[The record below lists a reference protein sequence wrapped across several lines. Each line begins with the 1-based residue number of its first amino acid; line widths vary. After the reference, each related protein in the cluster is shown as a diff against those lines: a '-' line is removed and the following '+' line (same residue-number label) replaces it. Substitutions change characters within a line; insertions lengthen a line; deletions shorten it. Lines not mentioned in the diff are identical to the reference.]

1 MNHALTGALL
11 RARLLFVALTAA
23 LTLSLAVGVSPLSPT
38 ASAAPAGTSGTSG
51 SSAGGGQVA
60 QQAPAKKKT
69 RKKRPSR
76 GERLLRVARRQ
87 NGDRYAW
94 GAAGPH
100 RFDCSGLTQFVY
112 RVALG
117 ERLPHSSSAQV
128 GRTKR
133 ISRAAARPGD
143 LVFFHDGGGVYHVA
157 VYAGGNR
164 IWHAPGSGKRV
175 TRAQI
180 WTRSHFF
187 GRVR

>member
-23 LTLSLAVGVSPLSPT
+23 LTLSLAVGISPLSPT
-38 ASAAPAGTSGTSG
+38 ATAAPAGA
-51 SSAGGGQVA
+51 SAGAEKLHEQSS
-60 QQAPAKKKT
+60 AKKKT

-87 NGDRYAW
+87 NGDAYAW
-94 GAAGPH
+94 GASGPH

-117 ERLPHSSSAQV
+117 ERLPHSSRAQV
-128 GRTKR
+128 GRTRR

-143 LVFFHDGGGVYHVA
+143 LVFFHDRGGVYHVA

>member
-1 MNHALTGALL
+1 LSNAFTGALL

-23 LTLSLAVGVSPLSPT
+23 LALSLAVGVSPLSPT
-38 ASAAPAGTSGTSG
+38 ANA
-51 SSAGGGQVA
+51 AGGTAAGDRIEGDRSTQRA
-60 QQAPAKKKT
+60 RAT
-69 RKKRPSR
+69 RA
-76 GERLLRVARRQ
+76 ERLMRVVRRQ
-87 NGDRYAW
+87 SGDPYAW
-94 GAAGPH
+94 GGSGPH
-100 RFDCSGLTQFVY
+100 RFDCSGLTRFVY
-112 RVALG
+112 RVALR

-128 GRTKR
+128 GRTRR

-143 LVFFHDGGGVYHVA
+143 LVFFHDGGRVYHVA

-164 IWHAPGSGKRV
+164 IWHAPGSGRHV

>member
-1 MNHALTGALL
+1 MNHAFTGTLL

-38 ASAAPAGTSGTSG
+38 ANAAPSGASASDG
-51 SSAGGGQVA
+51 SKLDGQRTTER
-60 QQAPAKKKT
+60 QRKT
-69 RKKRPSR
+69 RPTR
-76 GERLLRVARRQ
+76 GERLMRIVRRQ
-87 NGDRYAW
+87 NGDPYSY

-112 RVALG
+112 RVAIG
-117 ERLPHSSSAQV
+117 ERLPHNSGAQV
-128 GRTKR
+128 GRTRR

-143 LVFFHDGGGVYHVA
+143 LVFFHDGGSVYHVA

>member
-1 MNHALTGALL
+1 MNHAFTGALL

-38 ASAAPAGTSGTSG
+38 ASAAPASSTSASTGDK
-51 SSAGGGQVA
+51 VD
-60 QQAPAKKKT
+60 QQPTARKKT
-69 RKKRPSR
+69 RKHRLTR
-76 GERLLRVARRQ
+76 GQKVLRAVRRQ
-87 NGDRYAW
+87 NGDAYAY
-94 GAAGPH
+94 GAAGPN

-112 RVALG
+112 RVAAG
-117 ERLPHSSSAQV
+117 ERLPHNSGAQV
-128 GRTKR
+128 GRTRR

-164 IWHAPGSGKRV
+164 IWHAPGTGKHV